1 MLWNKK
7 QREHKSCYPYMRV
20 VFSIILINIRNYIIG
35 ILSDLPRIMRAQT
48 GQRFLGLALGPGLA
62 AFALFLTP
70 VASAEPMEFHLV
82 PRTSLSGCSADCHVV
97 VMEGDITDATPDA
110 FLEFMQAHGLKHG
123 LQPTVYIHSNGGKV
137 MAAMELG
144 RIFRHFGVTA
154 VVGRFQGNGRIS
166 GAHCYSACVY
176 ALMGARKRV
185 IPLESELG
193 LHRMYLVSIE
203 GRQQDD
209 GEMKQ
214 VLEHYTRSMGVSP
227 NVIITAEHMRPD
239 DVYIV
244 SREEISKWRLGTA
257 TL

>member
-7 QREHKSCYPYMRV
+7 QREHNNCYQHVRTI
-20 VFSIILINIRNYIIG
+20 FLIILINICDLIVGSFSGFPRVARPQTKPA
-35 ILSDLPRIMRAQT
+35 LSHLALT
-48 GQRFLGLALGPGLA
+48 FGLAV
-62 AFALFLTP
+62 FALFLTP
-70 VASAEPMEFHLV
+70 EARAEPMEFHLV
-82 PRTSLSGCSADCHVV
+82 PRTSLTGCSADCRIV

-123 LQPTVYIHSNGGKV
+123 PQPIVYIHSNGGKV

-144 RIFRHFGVTA
+144 KIFRHFGVTA
-154 VVGRFQGNGRIS
+154 VVGRFQGNGKIS

-227 NVIITAEHMRPD
+227 NVIVTAEHMRPD